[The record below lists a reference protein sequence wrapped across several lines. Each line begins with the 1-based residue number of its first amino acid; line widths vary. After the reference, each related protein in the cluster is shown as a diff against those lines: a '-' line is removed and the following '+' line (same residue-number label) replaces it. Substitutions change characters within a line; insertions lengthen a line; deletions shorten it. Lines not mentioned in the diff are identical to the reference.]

1 MSMSADQVLAAAT
14 TRIKTVPAVAH
25 EPAVQVGDVLIHRAN
40 ACDGGRETEI
50 TVTLV
55 CPRWAYYRFQWSCP
69 ESRFDPITGE
79 GASPSDG
86 QVRTV
91 EGWRQHDRSVD
102 VRGRFLEA
110 IKDADR
116 HRYRQVP
123 IDDMLTVIAILR
135 GSADTANHAAAVEWA
150 SAIPRSSVDT

>member
-14 TRIKTVPAVAH
+14 TRIKTVPAV
-25 EPAVQVGDVLIHRAN
+25 
-40 ACDGGRETEI
+40 
-50 TVTLV
+50 
-55 CPRWAYYRFQWSCP
+55 
-69 ESRFDPITGE
+69 
-79 GASPSDG
+79 ASPSDG